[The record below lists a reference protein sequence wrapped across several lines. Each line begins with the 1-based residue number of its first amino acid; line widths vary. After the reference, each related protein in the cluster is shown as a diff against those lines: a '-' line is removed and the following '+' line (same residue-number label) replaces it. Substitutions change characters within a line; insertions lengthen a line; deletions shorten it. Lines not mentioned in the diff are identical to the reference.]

1 VEPGAR
7 YTPGEELANGL
18 THGIGLVLAVVGL
31 VALVVVARSRGGGLS
46 TAACAVFG
54 ASLVALY
61 ASSTL
66 YHSLR
71 ASRAKDVLRA
81 VDHSAIFLL
90 IAGTYTPFTLVTL
103 RGAWGYSLFA
113 VVWTLAAA
121 GITLRVVLRRR
132 PTALFLTLYLAMGW
146 CVVVAARPLF
156 AAVGP
161 VGGALLVGG
170 GLAYSLGV
178 PFYVWRRLPYHH
190 AVWHL
195 FVLAGSALH
204 YAAVLRCVARA

>member
-1 VEPGAR
+1 MEDGAR
-7 YTPGEELANGL
+7 YTAGEELANRL
-18 THGIGLVLAVVGL
+18 THGAGLVLAVAGL
-31 VALVVVARSRGGGLS
+31 VALVVTARARGGGVPA
-46 TAACAVFG
+46 AACAVFG
-54 ASLVALY
+54 VSLVALY

-66 YHSLR
+66 YHSVR
-71 ASRAKDVLRA
+71 EPRAKAVLRA

-103 RGAWGYSLFA
+103 RGPWGYALFA
-113 VVWTLAAA
+113 VVWTLAVA
-121 GITLRVVLRRR
+121 GITLRIALRRR

-156 AAVGP
+156 AAVGAA
-161 VGGALLVGG
+161 GGGLLVAG

-195 FVLAGSALH
+195 FVLAGSAFH
-204 YAAVLRCVARA
+204 YVAVLRCVARA

>member
-1 VEPGAR
+1 VPEEAR
-7 YTPGEELANGL
+7 YTAGEERANAL
-18 THGIGLVLAVVGL
+18 THGLGLLLAVVGL
-31 VALVVVARSRGGGLS
+31 AALVGLSRSRGDRLPVL
-46 TAACAVFG
+46 ACGVFG
-54 ASLVALY
+54 ASLVLLY

-66 YHSLR
+66 YHTVQ
-71 ASRAKDVLRA
+71 APRAKELLRA

-103 RGAWGYSLFA
+103 RGPWGWSLFA
-113 VVWTLAAA
+113 VVWALAVA

-132 PTALFLTLYLAMGW
+132 PTALFLALYLTMGW

-161 VGGALLVGG
+161 SGGALLVAG

-195 FVLAGSALH
+195 FVLAGSAFH
-204 YAAVLRCVARA
+204 YAAVLRFVARA